1 MIIYEVVTDSVAGVL
16 SAEAGG
22 AHRIEFCSALE
33 VGGLTPSIGM
43 LQEALQQREHIPLMA
58 MIRPRGGDFNYNDS
72 EFATMLADLDAIKA
86 TGVEG
91 VVFGILNPDGTVDA
105 ERTHQLVLRARPMLV
120 TFHRA
125 FDMTVDPYDALETL
139 IDVGIDRVLT
149 SGQEATALKGM
160 ACIQKLVKQADGRI
174 SILAGSGIRPAN
186 VQKLVVQTGVQ
197 EVHGSAFAKT
207 QSAMTYRNPRLSM
220 GEDGSDEYA
229 LQVTD
234 ERKVRKIVEV
244 LGKI

>member
-1 MIIYEVVTDSVAGVL
+1 MVIYEVVTDSVAGVL
-16 SAEAGG
+16 AAEAGG

-43 LQEALQQREHIPLMA
+43 LQEALRQRAHIPMMA
-58 MIRPRGGDFNYNDS
+58 MLRPRAGDFCYSDS
-72 EFATMLADLDAIKA
+72 EFATMLADLDALKE

-91 VVFGILNPDGTVDA
+91 VVFGVLRPDGTVDA
-105 ERTHQLVLRARPMLV
+105 ERTKQLVLHARPMLV

-125 FDMTVDPYDALETL
+125 FDMTVDPYDALDAL

-149 SGQEATALKGM
+149 SGQEATAVKGM

-174 SILAGSGIRPAN
+174 TILAGSGIRPAN

-220 GEDGSDEYA
+220 GAEGSDEYA

-234 ERKVRKIVEV
+234 TRKVKKMVEV
-244 LGKI
+244 LGRV

>member
-16 SAEAGG
+16 AAERGG
-22 AHRIEFCSALE
+22 ADRIEFCSALE

-43 LQEALQQREHIPLMA
+43 LQEALRQRTHIPIMV
-58 MIRPRGGDFNYNDS
+58 MVRPRGGDFCYNDT
-72 EFATMLADLDAIKA
+72 EFQTMLSDIDAIKE
-86 TGVEG
+86 TGAEG
-91 VVFGILNPDGTVDA
+91 VVFGVLHPNGTVDG
-105 ERTHQLVLRARPMLV
+105 ERTNQLVLRARPMLV

-125 FDMTVDPYDALETL
+125 FDMTADPHNALEAL
-139 IDVGIDRVLT
+139 IDTGIDRVLT

-174 SILAGSGIRPAN
+174 TILAGSGIRPAN

-207 QSAMTYRNPRLSM
+207 SSTMTYRNPRLSM
-220 GEDGSDEYA
+220 GKPDSDEYA

-234 ERKVRKIVEV
+234 ERKVRKMVEV
-244 LGKI
+244 LGRI